1 MTQVNEQLVRQITQQ
16 VMDAIER
23 ETRPAAIRPPAG
35 ICTGDYSKFSE
46 LNNRPVGAP
55 RPDGERSEP
64 AGSTA
69 AAPSA
74 SPPSAAP
81 HIPVLFGII
90 TAKQLEKLEGKVRL
104 GPGARL
110 TPLAA
115 DLVKQRKLV
124 VERVDIKAGS
134 AAAAPA
140 AVASD
145 NWYWWIDGNCPI
157 AEAVMQEFKDT
168 FAPLSTRRQNAA
180 LAEAVRGIAKRV
192 RDGQAAGGVIF
203 VHSAAQANCFAN
215 RCSNLRA
222 VVGTS
227 DLAVEQGV
235 KLLSAN
241 VMIVEYPMHGHRSM
255 RALVE
260 RFLQTPRKNLPAVE
274 AQLRELGTC
283 V

>member
-1 MTQVNEQLVRQITQQ
+1 VTQVNEQLIRQITQQ
-16 VMDAIER
+16 VMDAMAR
-23 ETRPAAIRPPAG
+23 TAGPAAIHPPAG
-35 ICTGDYSKFSE
+35 ICTGDYSKFAE
-46 LNNRPVGAP
+46 LKNNAVGAP
-55 RPDGERSEP
+55 SP
-64 AGSTA
+64 AAA
-69 AAPSA
+69 AAPANSA
-74 SPPSAAP
+74 PAPAP

-90 TAKQLEKLEGKVRL
+90 TAKQLEKLAGKVRL

-124 VERVDIKAGS
+124 IERVDIKASS
-134 AAAAPA
+134 AAGAPA

-145 NWYWWIDGNCPI
+145 NWLWWMDGHCPI
-157 AEAVMQEFKDT
+157 AEAVMQEFKDK
-168 FAPLSTRRQNAA
+168 FAPLATRRQNAA
-180 LAEAVRGIAKRV
+180 LVEAVRSISRKV
-192 RDGQAAGGVIF
+192 REGQAAGGVIF

-215 RCSNLRA
+215 RCGNLRA
-222 VVGTS
+222 VLGTS

-235 KLLSAN
+235 KLLGAN

-260 RFLQTPRKNLPAVE
+260 RFLQTPRSNQPDVE
-274 AQLRELGTC
+274 AQLRELGSC